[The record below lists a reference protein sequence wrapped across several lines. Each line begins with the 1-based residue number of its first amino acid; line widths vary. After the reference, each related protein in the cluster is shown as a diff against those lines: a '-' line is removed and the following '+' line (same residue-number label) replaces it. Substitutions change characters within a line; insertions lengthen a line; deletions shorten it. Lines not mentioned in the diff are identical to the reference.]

1 MGRAAFI
8 LGVEGAHGQDTGH
21 RQSSPPASRALFLS
35 PPLLQPLL
43 PSRHPAPNPG
53 CQLHSPSPVLSLGG
67 HSAPSKRVF
76 FMIKMPRECYWRFV
90 VRAGDAESPE
100 LLGKIYLFPYPHSP
114 HSVTPV
120 SHSRSH
126 SQAFAR
132 AVLSAKRDF
141 PLCQPGPLACT
152 EKEFGLSLPAAES
165 H

>member
-1 MGRAAFI
+1 MGRAAFV

-43 PSRHPAPNPG
+43 PSRHPASNPG

-100 LLGKIYLFPYPHSP
+100 LLGKIYLFVLLS
-114 HSVTPV
+114 
-120 SHSRSH
+120 SRSSFSDS
-126 SQAFAR
+126 SQPQQVTQPGFCTCFA
-132 AVLSAKRDF
+132 
-141 PLCQPGPLACT
+141 LCQ
-152 EKEFGLSLPAAES
+152 EGLPSVPAWPPCMHREGVWT
-165 H
+165 